1 MKLSFLDELPLAT
14 IMTLGGGIV
23 ALIAYLQGDLS
34 VLEALAAWGVVGVGG
49 GQVGV
54 ARNGAGR
61 GVK

>member
-1 MKLSFLDELPLAT
+1 MKLAFLDELPLAT

-54 ARNGAGR
+54 ARNQAGR
-61 GVK
+61 GLR

>member
-14 IMTLGGGIV
+14 IMTIGGGIV

-61 GVK
+61 GVR